1 MKKATAKNGTNLS
14 TVDPCTH
21 SEQQLMVVDV
31 VVHVAV
37 ADPDHSGHGQD
48 HGHTY
53 DHDLAQLSRDSG
65 IACQPNRQSANRSS

>member
-1 MKKATAKNGTNLS
+1 MDALAL
-14 TVDPCTH
+14 V
-21 SEQQLMVVDV
+21 
-31 VVHVAV
+31 V
-37 ADPDHSGHGQD
+37 ADGDHSGHGQD